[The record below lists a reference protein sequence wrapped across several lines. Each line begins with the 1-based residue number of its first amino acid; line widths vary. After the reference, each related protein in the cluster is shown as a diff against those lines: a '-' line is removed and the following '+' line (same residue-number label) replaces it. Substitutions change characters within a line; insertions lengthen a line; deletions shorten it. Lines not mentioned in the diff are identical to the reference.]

1 MTYATLKTDIAGYL
15 HRNDLTAN
23 IPGFIALAEA
33 YMLRELALREV
44 ETSATGVTAGATIA
58 LPADFAS
65 LVRLTV
71 THGSTEHDLDLASQ
85 ALSYAASTG
94 VPQSYKLESNA
105 LRLFPAPTSGYTYT
119 LYYRA
124 TISPLSDS
132 VTTNWLLTNAPDL
145 YLYAS
150 CLEGAKHIRDMEQV
164 GALSAQVG
172 PLLDSVRRLSERKG
186 QPARGGMQ
194 IKPRR
199 M

>member
-1 MTYATLKTDIAGYL
+1 MSYTTLQADIAGYL
-15 HRNDLTAN
+15 HRTDLTAA

-33 YMLRELALREV
+33 HMLRELALREV
-44 ETSATGVTAGATIA
+44 ETSVSGVTAGAVIT

-71 THGSTEHDLDLASQ
+71 THGGAEYDLDYSAQPQDYAS
-85 ALSYAASTG
+85 G
-94 VPQSYKLESNA
+94 VPTSYRMEGTT
-105 LRLFPAPTSGYTYT
+105 LRLFPQPTSGYTYT

-124 TISPLSDS
+124 TIAPLSGTVS
-132 VTTNWLLTNAPDL
+132 TNWLLTNAPDL

-164 GALSAQVG
+164 ASLSQMVG

-199 M
+199 

>member
-1 MTYATLKTDIAGYL
+1 MTYATLQTDIAGYL
-15 HRNDLTAN
+15 HRTDLTAS

-44 ETSATGVTAGATIA
+44 ETSVSGVTAGAVIA

-71 THGSTEHDLDLASQ
+71 TYGGVEYDLDYSVQPMSHAGS
-85 ALSYAASTG
+85 
-94 VPQSYKLESNA
+94 VPQSYRIESNA
-105 LRLFPAPTSGYTYT
+105 LRLFPEPTSGYTYT

-124 TISPLSDS
+124 TIAPLSGT

-150 CLEGAKHIRDMEQV
+150 CLEGAKNIRDAEQV
-164 GALSAQVG
+164 ATLSAQVG